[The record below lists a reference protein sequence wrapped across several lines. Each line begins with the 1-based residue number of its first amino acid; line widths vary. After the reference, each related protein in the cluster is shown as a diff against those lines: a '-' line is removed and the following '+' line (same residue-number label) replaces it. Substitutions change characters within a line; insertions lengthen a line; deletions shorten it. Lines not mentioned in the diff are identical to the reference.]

1 MLNIYR
7 GGTIIFTVEI
17 DDSTVLTYQLMAEQ
31 KVEAQWRSST
41 SMDIRLGD
49 YIVLGLEKYYL
60 DNVPNFEKRDNM
72 TYIYQ
77 ATFQA
82 EVYKLYR
89 KILMDE
95 GAAQFGYF
103 GDLDDYLNLIVYNM
117 NSIDPGWTYAIAPG
131 LTDAK
136 PLEFDNES
144 CRVALTRIVELFAVE
159 FRLTQRHI
167 VISKSVGATT
177 SYQFEYGR
185 GKGLYQLSR
194 EAVIEKGVITRL
206 YVFGGEKNINFDYRD
221 AARRLVFETRK
232 LEANIDLYGI
242 REGSVTFPDIFPNRT
257 GSVTATADPNTFS
270 DSTIDFDINDYLLE
284 GQTAKVVFKSGALN
298 GYEFEIKSYD
308 HATKTVT
315 FLNFTE
321 ANDYILPNDISK
333 PEVGDEYTLVDIN
346 MPPSYIAAAEAKLLE
361 AGQEYLNRVKAPRV
375 IYSLQIDP
383 RYVRQNGIELQCG
396 HRVKVK
402 DTAMGIDTTI
412 RIYSISHPIL
422 RPQKITAEIADSVAY
437 TVAERIIK
445 DVAKQE
451 KISVTIDRRRAE
463 NFRQSTTRLRALQN
477 LVFDQDDYFD
487 TERIKPESIETISLA
502 VGQKSQ
508 NFGLTAVTLEAN
520 VGDDPNRFDVSGG
533 QLVHYEYEIEGLGYA
548 WEIDPASFTGLTPG
562 QVYRLYAR
570 CSKAALIGTWVLSPE
585 PIKTEA
591 EEGFWHF
598 YVGALLA
605 LNSGLRAFE
614 FTKGMTFVNGD
625 SIVTGSIRSLD
636 GLNYFDL
643 TQGTFKLGD
652 TEQSIDWGVTA
663 AGQLTI
669 NGVLVTKMAFVDD
682 AEIINLIVKNLRTN
696 LTGKRIE
703 IIEAENSLKFYNTD
717 GDLVLQIDDTLGTDL
732 DGNTLAGVRINNP
745 SNGRTAYVAGTGI
758 FSNASSL
765 PFISATSGLETN
777 ASIAGLLFERNTD
790 PDGISA
796 GVAGIDA
803 TTIGNSESYGG
814 FFNSMKAL
822 GLYIGVKAVTAS
834 EELTRFQTYISCYND
849 PGAITITLM
858 PSPRLGK
865 VYYIKRINTADVTID
880 GGAAD
885 LVFDSTPVGTFNIPN
900 RGDTIM
906 LVWDGSYWQGNLV

>member
-7 GGTIIFTVEI
+7 SGTIIYSVDI
-17 DDSTVLTYQLMAEQ
+17 DETTRLTYQLMAEQ
-31 KVEAQWRSST
+31 KVDSNWVASAP
-41 SMDIRLGD
+41 MDIRLGD
-49 YIVLGLEKYYL
+49 YILIGLEKYYL
-60 DNVPNFEKRDNM
+60 NTAPDFEKVNNI
-72 TYIYQ
+72 TYVYQ
-77 ATFQA
+77 AVWEA
-82 EVYKLYR
+82 EAYKMYR
-89 KILMDE
+89 KILIDE
-95 GAAQFGYF
+95 GAAQFSYF
-103 GDLDDYLNLIVYNM
+103 GDVDDYLNLLVANM
-117 NSIDPGWTYAIAPG
+117 NEIDPGWTYSIGAG
-131 LTDAK
+131 LTDVK
-136 PLEFDNES
+136 PLAFDQES
-144 CRVALTRIVELFAVE
+144 CRVALGRICEEFAVQ
-159 FRLTQRHI
+159 FRLVQRHI
-167 VISKSVGATT
+167 TIAKSIGVDTL
-177 SYQFEYGR
+177 YEFEYGK
-185 GKGLYQLSR
+185 GKGLYSLTR
-194 EAVIEKGVITRL
+194 ESVQDQGVVTRL
-206 YVFGGEKNINFDYRD
+206 YVFGGEKNLNFDYRD
-221 AARRLVFETRK
+221 AARRLVFELRK
-232 LEANIDLYGI
+232 LEANIDIYGI

-257 GSVTATADPNTFS
+257 GSVTSTADPNSFVDTS
-270 DSTIDFDINDYLLE
+270 LDFDINSFLLE
-284 GQTAKVVFKSGALN
+284 GQTAKVVFKSGSLN

-321 ANDYILPNDISK
+321 ANDYILPNEISK
-333 PEVGDEYTLVDIN
+333 PEDGDLYTLVDIN
-346 MPPSYIAAAEAKLLE
+346 MPPSYIAAAEAKLFI
-361 AGQEYLNRVKAPRV
+361 AGQEHLDKVKSPAV
-375 IYSLQIDP
+375 TYTLEIDP
-383 RYVRQNGIELQCG
+383 KYIRQNGVELQCG
-396 HRVKVK
+396 HRVRVK
-402 DTAMGIDTTI
+402 DAALGLSEMI
-412 RIYSISHPIL
+412 RIYSISFPLL
-422 RPQKITAEIADSVAY
+422 RPDKITAEIADSVAY
-437 TVAERIIK
+437 TVQERVRK

-451 KISVTIDRRRAE
+451 KITLTIDRRRAE

-508 NFGLTAVTLEAN
+508 NFGLTDVTLEAN

-533 QLVHYEYEIEGLGYA
+533 ELVHYEYEIEGLGFI
-548 WEIDPASFTGLTPG
+548 WEIDPASFPGLTPG

-591 EEGFWHF
+591 EAGFWHF

-717 GDLVLQIDDTLGTDL
+717 GDLVLQIDDSLGTDL

-745 SNGRTAYVAGTGI
+745 DNGRTAYVAGTGI
-758 FSNASSL
+758 FSNASRL
-765 PFISATSGLETN
+765 PFISATSGLDTN

-803 TTIGNSESYGG
+803 TTTGASESYGG

-822 GLYIGVKAVTAS
+822 GLFIGVVTTTADIT
-834 EELTRFQTYISCYND
+834 LTRFQTFVSCYND
-849 PGAITITLM
+849 PSGITVTLM
-858 PSPRLGK
+858 ASPRVGK
-865 VYYIKRINTADVTID
+865 TYFIKRINTAGVTID

-885 LVFDSTPVGTFNIPN
+885 LVFNGSPVGTHAIAN
-900 RGDTIM
+900 RGETVM
-906 LVWDGSYWQGNLV
+906 LVWDGSYWQGNVI

>member
-7 GGTIIFTVEI
+7 SGTIIYTVDI
-17 DDSTVLTYQLMAEQ
+17 DETTRLTYQLMAEQ
-31 KVEAQWRSST
+31 KVDSNWVASAP
-41 SMDIRLGD
+41 MDIRLGD
-49 YIVLGLEKYYL
+49 YILIGLEKYYL
-60 DNVPNFEKRDNM
+60 NTAPDFEKVNNI
-72 TYIYQ
+72 TYVYQ
-77 ATFQA
+77 AVWEA
-82 EVYKLYR
+82 EAYKMYR
-89 KILMDE
+89 KILIDE
-95 GAAQFGYF
+95 GAAQFSYF
-103 GDLDDYLNLIVYNM
+103 GDVDDYLNLLVANM
-117 NSIDPGWTYAIAPG
+117 NEIDPGWTCSIGAG
-131 LTDAK
+131 LTDVKA
-136 PLEFDNES
+136 LTFDQES
-144 CRVALTRIVELFAVE
+144 CRVALGRICEEFAVQ
-159 FRLTQRHI
+159 FRLVQRHI
-167 VISKSVGATT
+167 TIAKSIGVDTL
-177 SYQFEYGR
+177 YEFEYGK
-185 GKGLYQLSR
+185 GKGLYRLNRQS
-194 EAVIEKGVITRL
+194 VQDQGVVTRL
-206 YVFGGEKNINFDYRD
+206 YVFGGEKNLNFDYRD

-232 LEANIDLYGI
+232 LEANIDIYGI

-257 GSVTATADPNTFS
+257 GSVTSTADPNIFRDT
-270 DSTIDFDINDYLLE
+270 TIDFDINSFLLE
-284 GQTAKVVFKSGALN
+284 GQTAKVAFKSGALN

-308 HATKTVT
+308 HTTKTVT

-321 ANDYILPNDISK
+321 ANDYILPNETSK
-333 PEVGDEYTLVDIN
+333 PEVGDLYTLVDIN
-346 MPPSYIAAAEAKLLE
+346 MPPSYIAAAEAKLLL
-361 AGQEYLNRVKAPRV
+361 AGQEHLDKVKSPSV
-375 IYSLQIDP
+375 TYTLEIDP
-383 RYVRQNGIELQCG
+383 KYIRQNGVELQCG
-396 HRVKVK
+396 HRVRVK
-402 DTAMGIDTTI
+402 DAALGLSEMI
-412 RIYSISHPIL
+412 RIYSISYPIL
-422 RPQKITAEIADSVAY
+422 RPDRITAEIADSVSY
-437 TVAERIIK
+437 TVQERVRK

-451 KISVTIDRRRAE
+451 KITVTIDRRRAE

-508 NFGLTAVTLEAN
+508 NFGLTDVTLEAN

-533 QLVHYEYEIEGLGYA
+533 ELVHYEYEIDGLGFI
-548 WEIDPASFTGLTPG
+548 WEIDPATFTGLTPG

-591 EEGFWHF
+591 EAGFWHF

-669 NGVLVTKMAFVDD
+669 NGVLVTKMAFVDN

-717 GDLVLQIDDTLGTDL
+717 GDLVLQIDDDLGTDL

-758 FSNASSL
+758 FSNTSRL

-796 GVAGIDA
+796 GVAGIDG
-803 TTIGNSESYGG
+803 TTTGASESYGG

-822 GLYIGVKAVTAS
+822 GLFIGVVTTTADIT
-834 EELTRFQTYISCYND
+834 LTRFQTYVSCYND
-849 PGAITITLM
+849 PSGIKVTLM
-858 PSPRLGK
+858 DSPRVGK
-865 VYYIKRINTADVTID
+865 TYFIKRINTAGVTID

-885 LVFDSTPVGTFNIPN
+885 LVFNATPVGTHAIVN
-900 RGDTIM
+900 RGETVM
-906 LVWDGSYWQGNLV
+906 LVWDGSYWQGNVM